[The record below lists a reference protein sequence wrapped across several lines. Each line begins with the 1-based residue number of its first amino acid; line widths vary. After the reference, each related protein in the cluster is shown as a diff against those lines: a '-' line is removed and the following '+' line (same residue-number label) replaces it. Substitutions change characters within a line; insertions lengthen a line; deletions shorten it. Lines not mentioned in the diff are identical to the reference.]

1 MILLLGPILF
11 RLPRGF
17 AANPEAETR
26 RQHAYT
32 HKLCP
37 FLFDTTFVGAD
48 CNPSR
53 YSTEHGNA
61 SRLTAG
67 PRLRIGCHAPAADPR
82 GACPTPSG
90 EGRQPG
96 CSATKGLISPG
107 GEGEGRGGAIPSHCL
122 FAWSGPLTLGSGLL
136 TGVGSGGLEVSDQIL
151 ESG

>member
-82 GACPTPSG
+82 GARPTPSG

-107 GEGEGRGGAIPSHCL
+107 GEGERQGG
-122 FAWSGPLTLGSGLL
+122 GNPLALLICVVRPVHLGVRVTDWCGLW
-136 TGVGSGGLEVSDQIL
+136 GVGSV
-151 ESG
+151 